1 MQRQTSRRTILTL
14 QKYKT
19 IVELQ
24 NKKMQTSVQNVF
36 VFVFVFVQS
45 TELFRHSC
53 GGIVM
58 LVGDRKG
65 QFAVFGITFER
76 ASFVQPLFVAVIG

>member
-1 MQRQTSRRTILTL
+1 MQRQTSCCTILTL

-36 VFVFVFVQS
+36 VFVFVFVQG

-53 GGIVM
+53 GSIVM

-65 QFAVFGITFER
+65 QFAIFSMALER
-76 ASFVQPLFVAVIG
+76 VSFVQLLFVAVIG